1 MLALFYENGE
11 KLSRGTKG
19 AVAAHAPLV
28 VYCCLCCFYL
38 CLAPRPPCCYTQARI
53 TLKRTCHSPLTPTPG
68 MLSPMCCG
76 STRYSNITFITAFTT
91 TPHPSPLFSLLSSL
105 FSLEPCQP
113 VGSGYSYSSGLD
125 PGVQTEAEMAE
136 DMYIFFQ
143 TFFQQHSKYQRLD
156 FYIFGESYA
165 GVRQAGIGCGVDSL
179 CRHQCSSSNRPLTTL
194 FAQATMCQ
202 HSHTVC

>member
-1 MLALFYENGE
+1 MRCGR
-11 KLSRGTKG
+11 SCPT
-19 AVAAHAPLV
+19 
-28 VYCCLCCFYL
+28 CCLLLLVLLYL

-68 MLSPMCCG
+68 MLSPMSCG
-76 STRYSNITFITAFTT
+76 STRYTLSLHQHHLHHSVHHHAAPF
-91 TPHPSPLFSLLSSL
+91 SPLLSSL

-143 TFFQQHSKYQRLD
+143 TFFQQHSKYQSLD

-165 GVRQAGIGCGVDSL
+165 GVRQAGIGCGVD
-179 CRHQCSSSNRPLTTL
+179 C
-194 FAQATMCQ
+194 
-202 HSHTVC
+202 V